1 MAGSFEVKVDF
12 DLSKVKVMVGRERA
26 MKALDRAANNIL
38 EEANRMVPLDTGNLM
53 RSGDTSLGDTDLTAT
68 IFYDT
73 PYATRLHEH
82 PEYNFQGGREGK
94 WLERALNENH
104 DRILAWMKSE
114 LEF

>member
-1 MAGSFEVKVDF
+1 MSSGFQVKVTF
-12 DLSKVKVMVGRERA
+12 NPPNIAVRRKAVE
-26 MKALDRAANNIL
+26 ALDRAANNIL

-73 PYATRLHEH
+73 PYAIRLHEH
-82 PEYNFQGGREGK
+82 PEYTFQGGREGK
-94 WLERALNENH
+94 WLERALNENR
-104 DRILAWMKSE
+104 DRILAWMAAE